1 MPNPIKCGS
10 GIYKNQ
16 PGRIENYIP
25 GHSSVSDKERKE
37 VSKNKH
43 IFYLFIYKY
52 IFYYYL
58 LSI

>member
-25 GHSSVSDKERKE
+25 GHSSVSEKERKE
-37 VSKNKH
+37 VSIKIIVTKNFGK
-43 IFYLFIYKY
+43 KKK
-52 IFYYYL
+52 
-58 LSI
+58 